1 MNKTKI
7 LSIFFVSAIFLATA
21 FLPNGLAQ
29 EDVQPTEQVAEMVRI
44 DKEVSHQDLE
54 LSKSEPMILPGNPLY
69 VVKDVWRGVRK
80 AVTFDPVK
88 KVELELQYAN
98 EKIIETKTLINKN
111 EEKLSQAQEEV
122 EQGKV
127 IKQEQEKKIEDA
139 QKIIEE
145 AQNIDQ
151 PGEEI
156 QEIINQA
163 ENTIAQAIEVK
174 ESIETD
180 IAKSERVIE
189 KVVDRV
195 EIGLDK
201 YAQEIGR
208 IEIRTDKMEEKLKD
222 RPEFNEF
229 LDKFTDHQFKQ
240 QKLLRGI
247 ENDIPGNQAFEKIEQ
262 VQGKV
267 LENFGQMINRFQE
280 PEQIQ
285 ETLTNMIVRQ
295 EGSDFKD
302 FRNLEVLKA
311 LEDQIPEQA
320 REAIRIVQDNTF
332 ERMTKHMEEMPDE
345 RREMFQDY
353 VQFIPGNE
361 VRHMAVIHDFEAR
374 EMPDFVREVMEEAK
388 EKAIEGI
395 EQRMRG
401 FKFEPEKQMFFQHL
415 EQGEMEDL
423 RIIKE
428 LENNLAP
435 ETIDQILAVKN
446 KAMLNFKKEFEMIDQ
461 PEKQEEFFRE
471 IERFHDVKQFEVFQ
485 EIEKIIP
492 EDKKEIFE
500 KLKIKAM
507 EEMKRDVE
515 MARTMPG
522 GEMIFDK
529 LAGDMPEHIAI
540 IKEFGP
546 PPEMLTE
553 IMKEQVERL
562 SQRIDTEEDATKL
575 AFLKAR
581 IEEEETIKNELETS
595 HPQIFRK
602 IDEREEIF
610 FMDMD
615 EKRVSQRIGE
625 ANAELSQAAREIEAN
640 KDIYALL
647 RQAPTF
653 VLMENAEKHLTNAKQ
668 AFSDENYGEA
678 FGLATSA
685 LHQANSVL
693 RIIKETQL
701 RGTMEG
707 MMLPEGPSEIDV
719 SGPEMPVCPMIY
731 EPVCGEDRKTY
742 GNYCQLK
749 SAGVGLE
756 YEGPCGKPEYKLFEK
771 MQEVM
776 PEQRFEE
783 KMFEMLPPNM
793 MPPEIPEILE
803 MKPEYKQPEQEMMG
817 REEKFTPLEG
827 KELFPEQDN
836 VFETFKE
843 IFKPE

>member
-1 MNKTKI
+1 MTKTKI
-7 LSIFFVSAIFLATA
+7 FLIAFFISIFFSQGFLIT
-21 FLPNGLAQ
+21 GLAQ
-29 EDVQPTEQVAEMVRI
+29 EIPEQVVEMIKI
-44 DKEVSHQDLE
+44 DEISHQDLN
-54 LSKSEPMILPGNPLY
+54 LSESEPMILPGNPLY
-69 VVKDVWRGVRK
+69 VVKDVWRGITK

-111 EEKLSQAQEEV
+111 EEKLNQAQEEV
-122 EQGKV
+122 EQGKAV
-127 IKQEQEKKIEDA
+127 KQEQEKKIEEA

-163 ENTIAQAIEVK
+163 ENTIVQATEAK
-174 ESIETD
+174 ESIGKD
-180 IAKSERVIE
+180 IAKSERVI
-189 KVVDRV
+189 KRVVDRV
-195 EIGLDK
+195 EKGLDK
-201 YAQEIGR
+201 YTQEINR
-208 IEIRTDKMEEKLKD
+208 IEIRTDKMEEKFKD
-222 RPEFNEF
+222 NPEFDQF

-267 LENFGQMINRFQE
+267 LENFGQVINRFQE

-285 ETLTNMIVRQ
+285 ETLTNMMARQ

-302 FRNLEVLKA
+302 FRNLEVLEA
-311 LEDQIPEQA
+311 LEDRAPESA
-320 REAIRIVQDNTF
+320 IEAIRMAQDNTF
-332 ERMTKHMEEMPDE
+332 KRMTKHMEEMPDE

-353 VQFIPGNE
+353 VQHIPGNE

-374 EMPDFVREVMEEAK
+374 EIPDFVREVMEEAK

-401 FKFEPEKQMFFQHL
+401 FEFEPEKQMFFQHL
-415 EQGEMEDL
+415 EQGKIHDL
-423 RIIKE
+423 RMIKE
-428 LENNLAP
+428 LENNLGP
-435 ETIDQILAVKN
+435 KTIDQILAVKN
-446 KAMLNFKKEFEMIDQ
+446 KAMLNFKQEFEMVDM
-461 PEKQEEFFRE
+461 PEKQEEFFKE

-515 MARTMPG
+515 MARTIPG

-553 IMKEQVERL
+553 IMRKQAERL

-581 IEEEETIKNELETS
+581 IEEEETIKNELEAS
-595 HPQIFRK
+595 HPEIFRK
-602 IDEREEIF
+602 IDEREDML
-610 FMDMD
+610 FMDID
-615 EKRVSQRIGE
+615 KERVSQRIGE
-625 ANAELSQAAREIEAN
+625 ARGELAVVVVEMGEIKGNSE
-640 KDIYALL
+640 LQEML
-647 RQAPTF
+647 RRAPTY
-653 VLMENAEKHLTNAKQ
+653 VLLDNAQKHLDKAEA
-668 AFSDENYGEA
+668 AFDDENYGEA

-701 RGTMEG
+701 RGTMEHYEEPIE
-707 MMLPEGPSEIDV
+707 MMSPEIDV
-719 SGPEMPVCPMIY
+719 SGPEMPICPMVY
-731 EPVCGEDRKTY
+731 EPVCGKDGKTY

-749 SAGVGLE
+749 SAGIDLE

-793 MPPEIPEILE
+793 MPQEVYKEHYEEQREMMPEM
-803 MKPEYKQPEQEMMG
+803 MKPEGMEFIP
-817 REEKFTPLEG
+817 REEI
-827 KELFPEQDN
+827 FPGQDN
-836 VFETFKE
+836 VIETFKE
-843 IFKPE
+843 IFKSE